1 MIKLLGRNIL
11 LFNIIFKYPVLTILL
26 GPPVALLNIAKN
38 GIVTATDVMI
48 LFFQTLA
55 RFPLVFKN
63 KDLTLKQMFAVGISS
78 IPLVMVTSVFT
89 GMVAAVQAEY
99 QFRNFVPDKFIG
111 TAVCKMVVIELG
123 PVLTALVMAG
133 RVGSSLAAEI
143 GSMKEKEE
151 LDAMVVLDLDPLR
164 YLAMP
169 RLISFMV
176 MMPCLTIMSIA
187 LAILGGLFV
196 SVLAL
201 DLTTYTYISGLKY
214 FFSPMDIAAG
224 LVKSFV
230 FGIAIC
236 MMGYYHGIS
245 AGSGARGVGVA
256 TMKVVVSACV
266 LILIFDFLIA
276 LVFFS

>member
-1 MIKLLGRNIL
+1 MFNYIWTNPIL
-11 LFNIIFKYPVLTILL
+11 TVLL
-26 GPPVALLNIAKN
+26 GPPLAFAHFVKL
-38 GIVTATDVMI
+38 GIVMATDVMF
-48 LFFQTLA
+48 LFFATLK

-63 KDLTLKQMFAVGISS
+63 KELTLKQMISIGVTS
-78 IPLVMVTSVFT
+78 IPLVVVTSIFT

-111 TAVCKMVVIELG
+111 TAVCKMVIIELG
-123 PVLTALVMAG
+123 PVLTGLVMAG
-133 RVGSSLAAEI
+133 RVGSALAAEI

-169 RLISFMV
+169 RLISFMT
-176 MMPCLTIMSIA
+176 MMPCLTVMSMF
-187 LAILGGLFV
+187 LAILGGMFV
-196 SVLAL
+196 SVLGL
-201 DLTTYTYISGLKY
+201 DITPYTYITGLKY
-214 FFSPMDIAAG
+214 FFSPMDLMAG
-224 LVKSFV
+224 ISKAFV
-230 FGIAIC
+230 FGIVIC
-236 MMGYYHGIS
+236 MMGYYHGVT

-276 LVFFS
+276 VLFFS

>member
-1 MIKLLGRNIL
+1 M
-11 LFNIIFKYPVLTILL
+11 LL
-26 GPPVALLNIAKN
+26 GPPLALLHIAKL
-38 GIVTATDVMI
+38 GIITATDVMF
-48 LFFQTLA
+48 LFLRTLK

-63 KDLTLKQMFAVGISS
+63 KDLTLKQMVAIGISS
-78 IPLVMVTSVFT
+78 IPLVVVTSIFT

-111 TAVCKMVVIELG
+111 TAVCKMVIIELG
-123 PVLTALVMAG
+123 PVLTGLVMAG
-133 RVGSSLAAEI
+133 RVGSALAAEI

-169 RLISFMV
+169 RLISFMT
-176 MMPCLTIMSIA
+176 MMPCLTVISMF

-201 DLTTYTYISGLKY
+201 DITPYTYITGLKY
-214 FFSPMDIAAG
+214 FYSPIDLVAG
-224 LVKSFV
+224 IFKAFV
-230 FGIAIC
+230 FGIIIC
-236 MMGYYHGIS
+236 MMGYHHGVT

-266 LILIFDFLIA
+266 LILVFDFLIA
-276 LVFFS
+276 ILFFS